1 MKYLPV
7 LFFYPTFAAMRTHSA
22 TIRCLSLLFFMLTAS
37 TSSLF
42 AQSQSEWT
50 DKAYSYLAQDSL
62 AQAETCFIEAIKA
75 TPASKQSAMLLTNLG
90 TVQRRRGKMQEAI
103 TTYTQALER
112 SPLDAPIL
120 MERATA
126 YMAIGNDDKAYTDLC
141 NVLDK
146 DATHTEALY
155 YRAFIYTH
163 RREYSL
169 ARTDYKRLLAANPF
183 HDHGL
188 FGLALL
194 DQREG
199 RLQAAEQ
206 QLSQLIDRNP
216 DNATYWQAR
225 ANVLIEQKLYELALI
240 DLETAITLQPTDPYI
255 YVTRAELHLKMKH
268 RTAARSDL
276 DHAAAL
282 GLPRAA
288 LSEMYE
294 QCK

>member
-1 MKYLPV
+1 MPV
-7 LFFYPTFAAMRTHSA
+7 LFFWPTFATMKRHFA
-22 TIRCLSLLFFMLTAS
+22 TTRRLHLLILLLTAS
-37 TSSLF
+37 TSTLL
-42 AQSQSEWT
+42 AQSQSEWS
-50 DKAYSYLAQDSL
+50 DRAYTYLAQDSL
-62 AQAETCFIEAIKA
+62 AQAEACFTEAIKA
-75 TPASKQSAMLLTNLG
+75 TPVSKQSAMLLSNLG

-103 TTYTQALER
+103 TAYTQALEH
-112 SPLDAPIL
+112 SPMDASIL

-126 YMAIGNDDKAYTDLC
+126 YMTIGNDDKAYTDLC

-155 YRAFIYTH
+155 YRAFIYTN

-169 ARTDYKRLLAANPF
+169 ARADYKRLLTANPF
-183 HDHGL
+183 HEHGL
-188 FGLALL
+188 FGLAIL

-206 QLSQLIDRNP
+206 QLSQLIDRYP
-216 DNATYWQAR
+216 DNAIYWQAR

-240 DLETAITLQPTDPYI
+240 DLETATTLQPADAYI

-268 RTAARSDL
+268 RTAARNDL
-276 DHAAAL
+276 DHAVAL
-282 GLPRAA
+282 GLSRAA
-288 LSEMYE
+288 LAELYE

>member
-1 MKYLPV
+1 MPI
-7 LFFYPTFAAMRTHSA
+7 LFFWSTFASMKRYFATMRRLHHL
-22 TIRCLSLLFFMLTAS
+22 CLLLAAS
-37 TSSLF
+37 TSTLL
-42 AQSQSEWT
+42 AQSQSEWS
-50 DKAYSYLAQDSL
+50 DKAYTYLAQDSL
-62 AQAETCFIEAIKA
+62 AQAEACFTEAIKA
-75 TPASKQSAMLLTNLG
+75 APTSKQSAMLLSNLG
-90 TVQRRRGKMQEAI
+90 TVQRRRGKIQEAI
-103 TTYTQALER
+103 TAYTQALER

-126 YMAIGNDDKAYTDLC
+126 YMAIGNDDRAYTDLC

-155 YRAFIYTH
+155 YRAFIYTN

-169 ARTDYKRLLAANPF
+169 ARADYKRLLTANPF
-183 HDHGL
+183 HEHGS

-199 RLQAAEQ
+199 RLQSAEQ
-206 QLSQLIDRNP
+206 QLSQLIDRYP

-240 DLETAITLQPTDPYI
+240 DLETATTLQPADAYI

-268 RTAARSDL
+268 RTAARNDL
-276 DHAAAL
+276 DHAVAL
-282 GLPRAA
+282 GLSRAA
-288 LSEMYE
+288 LTELYE